1 MKGAY
6 DVKVGNRRLQYK
18 FRINRNITIL
28 RGDSATGKTTLIDM
42 VAAHQRN
49 GDQSGVSISCKVPC
63 VVLSATNWE
72 ANLKLYSDSIVFI
85 DEGEP
90 FVKSQAFASAVKDSN
105 NYYVIASRASLFN
118 LPHSVSEIYNIKN
131 TGGNKYKGTKRT
143 YSRFDRI
150 YPGNYIDGNKPELV
164 IVEDSN
170 SGFEFFTAI
179 CKQAGTPCVSAKGNS
194 NIYSLIKDTPEN
206 NILVIADGAAFGP
219 EMERILALTKTKHV
233 SIYLPESFEWLIL
246 ESGIITSHQVPEIL
260 QAPCDYIESE
270 KFFTWE
276 RFFTHLLTE
285 STAGTYLAYQKHG
298 LNPVYLQDKEKKL
311 ILDAMTKE

>member
-42 VAAHQRN
+42 ISAHQRN
-49 GDQSGVSISCKVPC
+49 GDQSGVSISCQVPC
-63 VVLSATNWE
+63 VVLSSTNWE
-72 ANLKLYSDSIVFI
+72 TNLKSYSESIVFI

-90 FVKSQAFASAVKDSN
+90 FVKSQAFASAVQNSN

-170 SGFEFFTAI
+170 SGFEFFSDI
-179 CKQAGTPCVSAKGNS
+179 CEKVGTPCVTANGNS
-194 NIYSLIKDTPEN
+194 NIYGMVKDAPEH

-219 EMERILALTKTKHV
+219 EMERILFLKKSKNV

-246 ESGIITSHQVPEIL
+246 ESGIITSHHVPEII
-260 QAPCDYIESE
+260 QSPSDYIESE

-285 STAGTYLAYQKHG
+285 STADTYLAYKKHS
-298 LNPVYLQDKEKKL
+298 LNPVYLQDNEKQS
-311 ILDAMTKE
+311 ILKAMTED